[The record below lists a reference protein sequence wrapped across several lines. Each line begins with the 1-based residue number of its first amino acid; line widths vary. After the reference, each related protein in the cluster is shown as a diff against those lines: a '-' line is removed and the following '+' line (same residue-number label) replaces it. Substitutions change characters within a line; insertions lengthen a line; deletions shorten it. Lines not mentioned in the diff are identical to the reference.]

1 MLCDKCHQ
9 DNAVVHIHIVDD
21 HGGQRDLHYCVPCA
35 LQELRQESL
44 PGDLREY
51 LDGILKR
58 YQEILAPIPLALR
71 DLMEK
76 FLRFFEPP
84 PAGSLTRDDG
94 GEQEEDETEEGPGDG
109 QDKKAPDAPKEEES
123 PQNDDSWIPTV
134 FSAVRDRAKLD
145 AAMGRE
151 LRQTLGKN
159 GIDLDAVLSRGKS
172 PRCPACQALDL
183 DHEEHCGFCVS
194 FRRSE
199 LLQQLLDMDPCPDS
213 EEHKGFFAATQN
225 PLWLLNEQNDY
236 TPPPKNRDK
245 FLRCHGEVKRLPELL
260 DRYLEARSKKRPDAA
275 QMLKDEIQSIR
286 QILKEEMCQ
295 QPAVGAAAV
304 VRKRLQPFRELPP
317 YPALPP
323 EALFLNGALAQN
335 ARETPQVIQGFQIQ
349 ANRTAVDFLAS
360 PNLNAS
366 GVRNAL
372 SALLAKDPLFE
383 NGVRETRTA
392 ALFSANGRA
401 MAYIG
406 TQDTI
411 APRADGAFSLLLRG
425 AEDEAPA
432 LLRTLCDTLGRLTA
446 RIPFFVDTNLG
457 YYHPM
462 PGQMGSAVTLSC
474 ALHLPAL
481 VRTQGAKGIQAILP
495 VLEQWSST
503 LGKGHLRLTPMTPD
517 GAGGLAPCGMFLLQD
532 TRCSDTSLLAR
543 LAVLRKTAHALERA
557 ELQARRWMLH
567 SPVHRADAL
576 EGFRR
581 AWGILENGRQ
591 TLPEEVFC
599 LLDTLLF
606 GKELGCF
613 PSLDK
618 QRLLDALRLTLCRC
632 PNPAATL
639 RVDTTPVTE
648 ETIWGYARKNRALP
662 SQEGMPDLLWEEQCR
677 GALSLDFPA
686 GVRPAP
692 QTPPPQQ
699 QPPDGRDRHA
709 FQNPRRT
716 PDFRGEGP
724 DRERDGQASLHRH
737 RLMADI
743 QRLLGIPRQKEG

>member
-1 MLCDKCHQ
+1 MLCDKCHR
-9 DNAVVHIHIVDD
+9 DNAMVHIRIVDD
-21 HGGQRDLHYCVPCA
+21 HGGQRDLHYCIPCA
-35 LQELRQESL
+35 LQEIQQESI
-44 PGDLREY
+44 PGELRDY

-58 YQEILAPIPLALR
+58 YENLPPPPLFIQEIMETLKQILENPL
-71 DLMEK
+71 
-76 FLRFFEPP
+76 PNP
-84 PAGSLTRDDG
+84 PALDKEEEENPEGNPDENAPG
-94 GEQEEDETEEGPGDG
+94 GPQDEQSPKEEDENWF
-109 QDKKAPDAPKEEES
+109 QK
-123 PQNDDSWIPTV
+123 V
-134 FSAVRDRAKLD
+134 FDLVRDRSALD
-145 AAMGRE
+145 AAMDRE
-151 LRQTLGKN
+151 LRPNLEKN

-183 DHEEHCGFCVS
+183 DHEEHCGFCLS

-199 LLQQLLDMDPCPDS
+199 LLQKLLGMEPRTDLGKNQGS
-213 EEHKGFFAATQN
+213 FAASQN
-225 PLWLLNEQNDY
+225 PVWLLNDVDGYLFCPQ
-236 TPPPKNRDK
+236 NRD
-245 FLRCHGEVKRLPELL
+245 RCLKCHAEVQRLPALL
-260 DRYLEARSKKRPDAA
+260 DRYLEAQSKKRPDAA

-286 QILKEEMCQ
+286 QILKEEMCR
-295 QPAVGAAAV
+295 QPAVGAAAA

-323 EALFLNGALAQN
+323 EALFLNGALAQDARN
-335 ARETPQVIQGFQIQ
+335 APQVIQGFQIQ
-349 ANRTAVDFLAS
+349 ANRTAVDFLEAPGLGAS
-360 PNLNAS
+360 E
-366 GVRNAL
+366 VRGAL

-425 AEDEAPA
+425 AEEEAPA
-432 LLRTLCDTLGRLTA
+432 LLRALCDTLERLTT
-446 RIPFFVDTNLG
+446 RIPFFVDTRLG

-462 PGQMGSAVTLSC
+462 PGQIGSAVTLSC

-481 VRTQGAKGIQAILP
+481 ARTQGAKGIQSILP
-495 VLEQWSST
+495 FLEQWAST
-503 LGKGHLRLTPMTPD
+503 HGEKCLRLTPMTPD
-517 GAGGLAPCGMFLLQD
+517 GAGGLAPCGMFLLQE
-532 TRCSDTSLLAR
+532 TRFSDLSLLAR
-543 LAVLRKTAHALERA
+543 LTLLRKAAHALERA
-557 ELQARRWMLH
+557 ELQARKWMLH

-591 TLPEEVFC
+591 TQPEEAFC

-613 PSLDK
+613 PSLGK
-618 QRLLDALRLTLCRC
+618 QGLLDALRLTLCRC

-639 RVDTTPVTE
+639 HVDTTPITE
-648 ETIWGYARKNRALP
+648 ETIWSYARKNRALP

-686 GVRPAP
+686 AVRPAPPQPAP
-692 QTPPPQQ
+692 QTPPP
-699 QPPDGRDRHA
+699 PDGQDRHV
-709 FQNPRRT
+709 FQNPVRT
-716 PDFRGEGP
+716 PDFRGEAP
-724 DRERDGQASLHRH
+724 DRERAGQASLHRH
-737 RLMADI
+737 HLMADI
-743 QRLLGIPRQKEG
+743 QRLLGIPRQGKD